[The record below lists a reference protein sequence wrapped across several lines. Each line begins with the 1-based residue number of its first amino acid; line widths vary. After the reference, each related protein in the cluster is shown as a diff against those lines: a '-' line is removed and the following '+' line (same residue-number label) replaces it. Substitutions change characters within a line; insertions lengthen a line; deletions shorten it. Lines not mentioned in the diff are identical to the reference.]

1 MTEQL
6 DGLVPAVTEKA
17 ARRAQPSAARSRGLR
32 RARAVQEARRG
43 NANAL
48 KFGVFAEVAN
58 AEDVTREVALTYAAR
73 PGLDPIADRRLVE
86 LLATSTVQRSRA
98 LLAMRGTEGLTG
110 VLTSYDARLAPLVE
124 RLERQVHQREQE
136 RVPLARK
143 AQPAYT
149 TGQYAPRA
157 RQDAT

>member
-1 MTEQL
+1 M
-6 DGLVPAVTEKA
+6 
-17 ARRAQPSAARSRGLR
+17 
-32 RARAVQEARRG
+32 
-43 NANAL
+43 
-48 KFGVFAEVAN
+48 
-58 AEDVTREVALTYAAR
+58 ALTYAAR